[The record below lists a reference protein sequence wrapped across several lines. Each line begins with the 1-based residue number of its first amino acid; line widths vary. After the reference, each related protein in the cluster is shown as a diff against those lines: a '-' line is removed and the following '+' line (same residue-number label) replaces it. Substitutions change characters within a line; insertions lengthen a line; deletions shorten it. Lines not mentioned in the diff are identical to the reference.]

1 MHLLDSCGNLTVL
14 ARDYFFPVVNNGNFL
29 CISTFKIFHSSCW
42 FSREKHAQWAFM
54 GPIIAVIV
62 VSNVKDKCQRTKLL
76 NEIHKVSQKKYVE
89 ITKYIFHLLDIQFK
103 LNVGRF
109 STDTEGVIEMFCSAL
124 FRLSDWRYVKNI
136 IT

>member
-76 NEIHKVSQKKYVE
+76 NEIHKVSQKK
-89 ITKYIFHLLDIQFK
+89 ICRDNKGHI
-103 LNVGRF
+103 
-109 STDTEGVIEMFCSAL
+109 SPA
-124 FRLSDWRYVKNI
+124 RYTI
-136 IT
+136 